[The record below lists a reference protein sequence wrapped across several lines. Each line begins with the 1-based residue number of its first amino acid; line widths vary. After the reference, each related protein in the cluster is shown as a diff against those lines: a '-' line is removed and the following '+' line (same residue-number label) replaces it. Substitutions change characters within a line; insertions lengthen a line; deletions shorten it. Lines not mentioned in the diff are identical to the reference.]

1 MDRTR
6 TTYKLFSTVLA
17 AVILLSVVS
26 FVTPALDDKIAPMLR
41 RYMAETNE
49 PLPVTV
55 LWADPP
61 TVVTYENKETY
72 LNDRTIIVLKMQ
84 GEDLLAIWD
93 HLHGINKI
101 EVYDHSEE
109 EIDKY
114 LKRPEVIERIDRWAN
129 SLCVMDAYLPFLRER
144 YERYK
149 DYFTTTVKYDY
160 YNATPKQFSTAEQY
174 GTATPEQI
182 EKLSELDDVYL
193 IEYGISI
200 IVKVDGEPKAFT
212 WLMGDVDGD
221 GDITANDARLV
232 LRIAA
237 KLDPGVP
244 VNEWNAN
251 VVADGEITAE
261 DAMVIL
267 RKSAKLPIY
276 TQNYPYE
283 IGI

>member
-1 MDRTR
+1 MDRNR
-6 TTYKLFSTVLA
+6 TTYKLFSIVLA
-17 AVILLSVVS
+17 AVILFSAVS
-26 FVTPALDDKIAPMLR
+26 FVTSAQDDKIATMLR
-41 RYMAETNE
+41 QYMAETNE
-49 PLPVTV
+49 PLPITV

-61 TVVTYENKETY
+61 TVVTYENKEAY
-72 LNDRTIIVLKMQ
+72 LNDRTIIELKMQ
-84 GEDLLAIWD
+84 GEDLLAIWE
-93 HLHGINKI
+93 HLHGVNKI
-101 EVYDHSEE
+101 EIYDHSEE

-160 YNATPKQFSTAEQY
+160 YYATPKQFSTAEQY

-212 WLMGDVDGD
+212 CLMGDVDGD

-232 LRIAA
+232 LRLAA
-237 KLDPGVP
+237 KLDPGEP
-244 VNEWNAN
+244 ISEGNAN
-251 VVADGEITAE
+251 VVVDGKITAE

-276 TQNYPYE
+276 TQNCPYE
-283 IGI
+283 IYI